1 MLDDTTR
8 QKLTQRLRRI
18 EGQIAGIQR
27 MVEDDAYCVDVLVQ
41 MSAAQAAL
49 GKAGHL
55 LLRHHVEHCVSDAI
69 RHGDEAARAEKVE
82 ELMDVLG
89 RYGGLVGKR

>member
-1 MLDDTTR
+1 MLDDDTR
-8 QKLTQRLRRI
+8 KKLIGRLRRI

-41 MSAAQAAL
+41 MSAAQGAL
-49 GKAGHL
+49 AKAGHVL
-55 LLRHHVEHCVSDAI
+55 LGHHVEHCVSDAM
-69 RHGDEAARAEKVE
+69 RHGDEQERQIKID

-89 RYGGLVGKR
+89 RYGGLTR